1 MIFARRQLM
10 WLVALAAA
18 ATGFG
23 AFADDED
30 GANFANTF
38 ISPCGKPFRA
48 PRKAPYP
55 VAKWFAEADKN
66 QDGKLDRTEFMDDAE
81 AFFKVLDQGGKG
93 LIDNFDVQVYEHN
106 IAPEVLGYRIEVQ
119 AGLRRSAP
127 GARLWLAQDQGSG
140 DESGDDDQSKPKTL
154 DESGQGAAPYSFFQ
168 EPEPVTAADFDFNGR
183 ITRANFLKLADMHF
197 SALDTR
203 GAGFLTLADLP
214 KTLVQKKL
222 EHGGRRS

>member
-1 MIFARRQLM
+1 MIFARRQMM
-10 WLVALAAA
+10 WLVALAA
-18 ATGFG
+18 TGPGLG
-23 AFADDED
+23 AWAQDDHPD
-30 GANFANTF
+30 YANTF

-66 QDGKLDRTEFMDDAE
+66 NDGKLDRTEFLGDAE

-93 LIDNFDVQVYEHN
+93 FIDSFDVQIYEHN
-106 IAPEVLGYRIEVQ
+106 IAPEVLGYRVEGT
-119 AGLRRSAP
+119 AGVSRPAA
-127 GARLWLAQDQGSG
+127 GARLWLAQDEGSG
-140 DESGDDDQSKPKTL
+140 ESGEDDQSKPKTL

-197 SALDTR
+197 TALDT
-203 GAGFLTLADLP
+203 GQAGFLTLAGLP
-214 KTLVQKKL
+214 KTLVQKTL